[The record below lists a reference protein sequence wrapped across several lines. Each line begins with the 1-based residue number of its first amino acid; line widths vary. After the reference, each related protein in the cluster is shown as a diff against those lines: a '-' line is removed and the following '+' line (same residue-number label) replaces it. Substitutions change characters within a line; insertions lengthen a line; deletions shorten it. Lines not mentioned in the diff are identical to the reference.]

1 VLKLYEFD
9 GNDFVLNY
17 SFKAVSRFYMLI
29 KYSSTL
35 PIRLGHF
42 QAPFS
47 RLLAKV
53 SWFLNQYCRGHYLL
67 LAKSLFSFSFLFF
80 FLVTFLAFSLLL
92 LTSINLRLLETFW
105 VASLYYHYMN
115 SPLFV
120 YFSFPKKRI
129 IGSVF
134 LVTRPFFFE

>member
-1 VLKLYEFD
+1 VLNLYEFN

-47 RLLAKV
+47 QLLAKV
-53 SWFLNQYCRGHYLL
+53 SWFLNQYCRDHYLL

-80 FLVTFLAFSLLL
+80 FFVWVTFLAFSLLL
-92 LTSINLRLLETFW
+92 LTSINLRLVETFW

-120 YFSFPKKRI
+120 YFSFPKKRNHRF
-129 IGSVF
+129 G
-134 LVTRPFFFE
+134 LLRY